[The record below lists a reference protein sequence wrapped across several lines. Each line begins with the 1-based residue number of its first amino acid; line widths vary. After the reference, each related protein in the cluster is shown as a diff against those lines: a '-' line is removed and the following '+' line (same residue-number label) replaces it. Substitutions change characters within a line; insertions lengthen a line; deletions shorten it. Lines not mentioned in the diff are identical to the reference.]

1 MRNFE
6 DVQRDYHFSYSG
18 ADCRVYVSEYS
29 GELSSLRSLS
39 TASISVHEAKA
50 PVRTLGRRSVV
61 GFTESIRTIAG
72 SLVFVLVNDNPLG
85 HLISQKETNVN
96 WSNDEGFDGIT
107 YRKKTFP
114 ERSAVSLSGPQKLS
128 TLLNPIDLYFVY
140 KTEIS
145 KQNSQGEMWVKGVR
159 FINEGIVTSVNDMV
173 TEIVMQFVA
182 EDVQPF
188 IERQVGG
195 VEESVAE
202 PVQNQTMKEYTQAQL
217 REAQEADFLNQ
228 KQAIPVGAEQTL
240 AEAAALLEEQKT
252 EQIINQQQWDK
263 NPRRF
268 KDPSI
273 FYEAAV
279 ETDNKYKEDPLNI
292 LYPGSVTK

>member
-18 ADCRVYVSEYS
+18 ADCRVYVSEEN
-29 GELSSLRSLS
+29 GKVSSLTSLS
-39 TASISVHEAKA
+39 TASVSVHEAKA
-50 PVRTLGRRSVV
+50 PVRTLGRRSIV

-72 SLVFVLVNDNPLG
+72 SLVFVLVNDHPLA
-85 HLISQKETNVN
+85 HLENQKIKNKN
-96 WSNDEGFDGIT
+96 WSKDRENNAI
-107 YRKKTFP
+107 R
-114 ERSAVSLSGPQKLS
+114 RLS

-145 KQNSQGEMWVKGVR
+145 KQNSQGEMWIKGVR

-188 IERQVGG
+188 IEREIKGIKENVL
-195 VEESVAE
+195 E
-202 PVQNQTMKEYTQAQL
+202 PVQNQTMEEYTQAQL
-217 REAQEADFLNQ
+217 REIQEADFLNQ
-228 KQAIPVGAEQTL
+228 KQGIPVGVEQTL
-240 AEAAALLEEQKT
+240 AEAATLLEEQKT

-279 ETDNKYKEDPLNI
+279 EADNKYKEDPLNI